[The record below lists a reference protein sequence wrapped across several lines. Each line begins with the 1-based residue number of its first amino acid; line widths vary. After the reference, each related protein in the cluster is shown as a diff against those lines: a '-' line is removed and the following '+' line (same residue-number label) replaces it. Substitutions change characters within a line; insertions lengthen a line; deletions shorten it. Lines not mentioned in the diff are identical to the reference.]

1 MGTSDTIYTFQAT
14 ATVLNSRRVIEGI
27 ATTPR
32 VDKENEI
39 VTSEA
44 IAESLPSFMAIGA
57 PITYMHTEFVV
68 GVVEKAYI
76 RTDSSLFVRCRLFE
90 TEDVDMVWD
99 LVQKGLV
106 RSFSIAFRRVTT
118 SPQCRIQPMFRSSP
132 CITSKVHLRSITLCQ
147 NPMNPDAKFEIVNP
161 DMAQKGVEVKLS
173 PEEKIMFG
181 VGEELIMD
189 NPEVGI
195 KETASMPGNKPV
207 ESLTIS
213 EDVAK
218 KFADY
223 LLPSLADI
231 VSKSVDEKLAEKG
244 KKEEEEEEEKPDKE
258 DVAQKALD
266 ARFSAVEM
274 QIKSIQDSV
283 EALLNKPLG
292 QKGFGTIDDMGNVGY
307 VTPDGRKVDPKFL
320 AIAKSKGRY

>member
-1 MGTSDTIYTFQAT
+1 
-14 ATVLNSRRVIEGI
+14 
-27 ATTPR
+27 
-32 VDKENEI
+32 
-39 VTSEA
+39 
-44 IAESLPSFMAIGA
+44 
-57 PITYMHTEFVV
+57 
-68 GVVEKAYI
+68 
-76 RTDSSLFVRCRLFE
+76 
-90 TEDVDMVWD
+90 
-99 LVQKGLV
+99 
-106 RSFSIAFRRVTT
+106 
-118 SPQCRIQPMFRSSP
+118 
-132 CITSKVHLRSITLCQ
+132 
-147 NPMNPDAKFEIVNP
+147 MNPDAKFEIVNP

-207 ESLTIS
+207 ESPTIS

-258 DVAQKALD
+258 DVAQKAMD

>member
-1 MGTSDTIYTFQAT
+1 MESKKPPPCQ
-14 ATVLNSRRVIEGI
+14 
-27 ATTPR
+27 
-32 VDKENEI
+32 EI
-39 VTSEA
+39 
-44 IAESLPSFMAIGA
+44 
-57 PITYMHTEFVV
+57 
-68 GVVEKAYI
+68 
-76 RTDSSLFVRCRLFE
+76 
-90 TEDVDMVWD
+90 
-99 LVQKGLV
+99 
-106 RSFSIAFRRVTT
+106 
-118 SPQCRIQPMFRSSP
+118 
-132 CITSKVHLRSITLCQ
+132 
-147 NPMNPDAKFEIVNP
+147 N
-161 DMAQKGVEVKLS
+161 LS
-173 PEEKIMFG
+173 
-181 VGEELIMD
+181 
-189 NPEVGI
+189 NH
-195 KETASMPGNKPV
+195 
-207 ESLTIS
+207 LTIS

-258 DVAQKALD
+258 DVAQKAMD

>member
-14 ATVLNSRRVIEGI
+14 ATVLNSKRVIEGV

-44 IAESLPSFMAIGA
+44 IAESLPSFMTTGA

-68 GVVEKAYI
+68 GVVEKAYFKP
-76 RTDSSLFVRCRLFE
+76 DGGLFVRCRLFE
-90 TEDVDMVWD
+90 TEDVDYIWD
-99 LVQKGLV
+99 LVKKGIL

-132 CITSKVHLRSITLCQ
+132 CITSKVYLRSITLCQ

-161 DMAQKGVEVKLS
+161 DIAQKGTKMKLS
-173 PEEKIMFG
+173 PEEKIMLG
-181 VGEELIMD
+181 VGEEVHMD
-189 NPEVGI
+189 NPEVGK
-195 KETASMPGNKPV
+195 KEPASMPGDKPA
-207 ESLTIS
+207 ESPIVS
-213 EDVAK
+213 DDVAK

-223 LLPSLADI
+223 VIPSLVDI
-231 VSKSVDEKLAEKG
+231 VSKAVDEKLAEKG
-244 KKEEEEEEEKPDKE
+244 KKEEEEDEDKEKEDKE
-258 DVAQKALD
+258 DVAKKSLD
-266 ARFSAVEM
+266 ARFSEFESRM
-274 QIKSIQDSV
+274 KSMQDSI

-292 QKGFGTIDDMGNVGY
+292 QKGFGTIDEMGNIGY
-307 VTPDGRKVDPKFL
+307 ITPEGKKVDPKYL
-320 AIAKSKGRY
+320 AIAKSRR